1 MAEKNHSNKS
11 ISENNKTQQ
20 APEKQDMKEKKH
32 GKEKEKFSTGE
43 NPDYNAEDFSTD

>member
-32 GKEKEKFSTGE
+32 GKEKSFRHARLLCIWQKHLPKTL
-43 NPDYNAEDFSTD
+43 